1 LRSFGGA
8 WIDKVDMKF
17 QQSLLFWLCHLVSFA
32 GLFMI
37 NGLAAE
43 PAGEERPGQAAIIHK
58 SDVLKGGTTNAS
70 SPMRLWP
77 LLSTP
82 DARMNYVEVAGRSG
96 MHFHPD
102 QDHRLYVLEGKVI
115 VIAGRSTNTAIVG
128 DLIIIPKGVRHAYD
142 VANKGDRALLL
153 TFDAPPYDPKKTVPV
168 DETKP
173 SK

>member
-1 LRSFGGA
+1 ME
-8 WIDKVDMKF
+8 MKPPRILVCF
-17 QQSLLFWLCHLVSFA
+17 LFHIVWLGSPW
-32 GLFMI
+32 MI
-37 NGLAAE
+37 NGFAAE
-43 PAGEERPGQAAIIHK
+43 PAGEERSGQAAIIHK
-58 SDVLKGGTTNAS
+58 SDVVKGRSTDSS

-82 DARMNYVEVAGRSG
+82 EARMNYIEVAGRSG

-115 VIAGRSTNTAIVG
+115 VIAGPNTNTAVVG

-142 VANKGDRALLL
+142 VPNKGDRALLL